1 MKHIVIITPGFAV
14 NEKDDYT
21 ISALQIY
28 CKKLQERSDIK
39 LSVITLH
46 YPYTKKKY
54 QWYNCSIYP
63 LGFNNKKN
71 FLFFL
76 NRKVLKQL
84 RIINKQN
91 TIDCIHSFWL
101 GESAFWGYSFSKKH
115 AIKHITTL
123 MGKDAKK
130 GNKFAKILPLKKMLL
145 ITLSKFHQNVFLE
158 NYKISTMLIPWGIDQ
173 NEKPN
178 VTKKTID
185 IIGIGSL
192 IPLKKYTE
200 FITTIAILKKTL
212 PKIRVTLIGDG
223 QLKEQHLK
231 QIKDLGLSQTITL
244 TGQLTYQ
251 KTQQLL
257 SKSKILLHTSMYES
271 FGMVFAEAMANNVNI
286 VSKKVGFAKESNH
299 WKIAKNSEEFAI
311 ECHVFLTQN
320 FKENTGFPKI
330 ETTVEKYL
338 KLY

>member
-1 MKHIVIITPGFAV
+1 M
-14 NEKDDYT
+14 
-21 ISALQIY
+21 
-28 CKKLQERSDIK
+28 
-39 LSVITLH
+39 
-46 YPYTKKKY
+46 
-54 QWYNCSIYP
+54 
-63 LGFNNKKN
+63 GFNNKKS

-76 NRKVLKQL
+76 NRKVPNQL

-115 AIKHITTL
+115 VIKHITTL
-123 MGKDAKK
+123 MCQDAKK
-130 GNKFAKILPLKKMLL
+130 RNKFAKILPLKKMHL

-158 NYKISTMLIPWGIDQ
+158 NYKILTTLISWGID
-173 NEKPN
+173 KDSIPN
-178 VTKKTID
+178 PTKKTID

-200 FITTIAILKKTL
+200 FITTITILKKTI
-212 PKIRVTLIGDG
+212 PEIKVTLIGDG
-223 QLKEQHLK
+223 QLKEQHIK

-257 SKSKILLHTSMYES
+257 SKSKILLHTSTYES
-271 FGMVFAEAMANNVNI
+271 YGMIFAEALANNVNI
-286 VSKKVGFAKESNH
+286 VSRKVGFAEESQH
-299 WKIAKNSEEFAI
+299 WKIASNTEEFAI
-311 ECHVFLTQN
+311 ECQYFLIQN
-320 FKENTGFPKI
+320 LKETAEFSDI
-330 ETTVEKYL
+330 ETTIEKYI